1 MNTTMRSTTSHL
13 SPNQPLPHVLI
24 CSCLVV
30 LIASSFALKPAMLP
44 LIGRKPFIAAW
55 NAPIDLCTR
64 KYNINVNLKM
74 FHING
79 SPRGTLTGQKV
90 TIFYA
95 NRLGY
100 YPFYSEQGLPVNGGL
115 PQNFS
120 LQHHLKKAEED
131 IKFYIPAVNFSGL
144 AIIDWECWRPQWTR
158 NWHKKEIYKRKSRE
172 LVSKTYLNISA
183 EELEYLARISFE
195 RSAMEF
201 MRRTLELGIRK
212 RPGVLWGYYLYPD
225 CHNYNIHELNFTGSC
240 PMLER
245 IRNDELL
252 WLWNSSTALYPSI
265 AIKKVHADSIKNL
278 HFSRFRV
285 LESLRVASMTSME
298 YDLPTF
304 VYTRLGYRD
313 ESLTFL
319 STNDNMYTIGESAS
333 LGAAGFVIWGDLNLT
348 SSRYNCT
355 KVKKFLNDNLGFYIT
370 NVTKAAEVCS
380 EHLCQNNGR
389 CMRKDWQAPH
399 YLHLNPKNYVIRPT
413 EDGNF
418 IVIGNPSV
426 EELSELRDR
435 FKCHCYQGYGGET
448 CDRLH
453 KPGTADGCRLS
464 VTCSLLL
471 LLLLLYFIL

>member
-1 MNTTMRSTTSHL
+1 WLEMNTTMRSTTSHL
-13 SPNQPLPHVLI
+13 SPNQPLPH
-24 CSCLVV
+24 
-30 LIASSFALKPAMLP
+30 
-44 LIGRKPFIAAW
+44 PFIAAW

-313 ESLTFL
+313 ESVTTSIDTLK
-319 STNDNMYTIGESAS
+319 STTCLFS
-333 LGAAGFVIWGDLNLT
+333 NLQ
-348 SSRYNCT
+348 YNCT

-453 KPGTADGCRLS
+453 KPGTYTIKTVLAI
-464 VTCSLLL
+464 
-471 LLLLLYFIL
+471 F